1 MKRSSW
7 LKIAAL
13 VIGLGCVVLAFGVRE
28 PDEGLFV
35 YCGAGIRPAMK
46 GLCAEFTERTGIPV
60 QTTYAGS
67 GCLLSMLAFTKTGD
81 LYMPGE
87 QEYVD
92 QGKRKGYITDA
103 ATVGYFVA
111 VVIVQKGNPKGI
123 RTLADL
129 ARSDIKVGIGNPDSV
144 ACGLVAKKILQK
156 AGVWEEVYGN
166 IKAHGTCTATAMELS
181 NALVLNALDAVINW
195 DAMAYPVRDKADI
208 LAIPREQN
216 VEVAI
221 PLATLS
227 WSKRQAEAARFT
239 KFALSAAGKK
249 HFAAYGYHTTLTPYA
264 LPYYGKNTL
273 D

>member
-7 LKIAAL
+7 LKLTAL
-13 VIGLGCVVLAFGVRE
+13 IIGLACIVLAFRVDS

-46 GLCAEFTERTGIPV
+46 SLCEDFTKQTGVRV
-60 QTTYAGS
+60 QTAYAGS
-67 GCLLSMLAFTKTGD
+67 GCLLSMLAFAKTGD

-92 QGKRKGYITDA
+92 QGKRKGYITDD

-156 AGVWEEVYGN
+156 AGVWEKVYEN
-166 IKAHGTCTATAMELS
+166 IEARGTCTATAMELS
-181 NALVLNALDAVINW
+181 NAVVLNALDAVINW
-195 DAMAYPVRDKADI
+195 DAMAYPVRDKVDI
-208 LAIPREQN
+208 LTIPREQN
-216 VEVAI
+216 VDVAI

-239 KFALSAAGKK
+239 EFALSAAGRK
-249 HFAAYGYHTTLTPYA
+249 HFAAHGYHTTLTPYA
-264 LPYYGKNTL
+264 LPYYGENTL